1 MKEIAT
7 IRSTD
12 GVNVRADASPH
23 SRIIDKVGDGE
34 EFEILGKEPRG
45 KVLWL
50 TIRTKDGRTGHIAAE
65 YTAIR
70 IVPDPKMPP
79 PADQHYDNAPLND
92 NGHDD
97 DFPPLEPMPII
108 WQIAIPVIAGLVF
121 LVALILLVFAS

>member
-7 IRSTD
+7 IRAQD

-23 SRIIDKVGDGE
+23 ARIIDKVGDGE
-34 EFEILGKEPRG
+34 EFEVLGKEPRG

-97 DFPPLEPMPII
+97 DFPPLEPMSRG
-108 WQIAIPVIAGLVF
+108 WQIAIPVVGCVALV
-121 LVALILLVFAS
+121 VVLILLALAS

>member
-34 EFEILGKEPRG
+34 EFEVLGKEPRG

-50 TIRTKDGRTGHIAAE
+50 TIKTKDGRTGHIAAE
-65 YTAIR
+65 YTKIR
-70 IVPDPKMPP
+70 VVSDPKMPP
-79 PADQHYDNAPLND
+79 PAERHDPAPLND

-97 DFPPLEPMPII
+97 DDFPPLEPMPLV
-108 WQIAIPVIAGLVF
+108 WQIAIPVIGC
-121 LVALILLVFAS
+121 VALVVVLALLAFAS